1 MIRLNED
8 FNEYKRIRDE
18 FEPKIAVIKKNLEQL
33 TKLHQIRHQ
42 SGIRDELT
50 YGYFID
56 TQILNGLLV
65 ALVMPSKLDRLL
77 ELYNLQIRE
86 ISRIN
91 FKDHNRVDV
100 EHLYEAK
107 AIILGLYNT
116 TYATIDEFRWM
127 IDRLLEIATTRVK

>member
-8 FNEYKRIRDE
+8 FGESKRIRDE
-18 FEPKIAVIKKNLEQL
+18 FEPRLTVIKKNLEQL
-33 TKLHQIRHQ
+33 TKLHQIRLQ

-50 YGYFID
+50 FGYFID

-65 ALVMPSKLDRLL
+65 ALVKPSELDRLMK
-77 ELYNLQIRE
+77 LYNLQIKE

-91 FKDHNRVDV
+91 FKNHNRVDV

-107 AIILGLYNT
+107 AIILGLCNM

>member
-8 FNEYKRIRDE
+8 FGESKRIRDE
-18 FEPKIAVIKKNLEQL
+18 FEPRLTVIKKNLEQL
-33 TKLHQIRHQ
+33 TKLHQIRLQ

-50 YGYFID
+50 FGYFID

-65 ALVMPSKLDRLL
+65 ALVKPSELDRLMK
-77 ELYNLQIRE
+77 LYNLQIKE

-91 FKDHNRVDV
+91 FKNHNRVDV

-107 AIILGLYNT
+107 AIILELCNM